1 MLLLVLIALAIALAS
16 AGALALASAGAG
28 REQASER
35 ALAQAREALI
45 SYAAER
51 PIDARV
57 GPGYLPCPDL
67 DGEICGH
74 AHCVVSRRRKL

>member
-1 MLLLVLIALAIALAS
+1 MKTRRQRGAILLLVLVTLAIALAS
-16 AGALALASAGAG
+16 AGAMALASAGAA
-28 REQASER
+28 RERASEH

-67 DGEICGH
+67 DGDGW
-74 AHCVVSRRRKL
+74 A